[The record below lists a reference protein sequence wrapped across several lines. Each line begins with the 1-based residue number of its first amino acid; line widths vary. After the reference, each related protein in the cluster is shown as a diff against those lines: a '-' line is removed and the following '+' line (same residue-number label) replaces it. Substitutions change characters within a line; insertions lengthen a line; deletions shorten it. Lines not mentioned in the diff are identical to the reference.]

1 MGRVRKDIAMAY
13 VFLLPALLLFSVF
26 ILYPIIYGFYISLNK
41 WNGFGPMKFIGFNNY
56 ANILKDNLFYVSLLH
71 NVIYAVLSVVGK
83 VVLGLLL
90 ALLLNRSLKGM
101 SVYRGIFF
109 TPVVISFVAVGILW
123 QRIYDPNIG
132 LIDGLFQSL
141 GLMHTPIDWLGDP
154 HLALFSVIIVDI
166 WKWTGYHTVIYLAGL
181 QLISHDFYESA
192 DIDGATRLQKLR
204 FITIPQLR
212 QMTIINVTIASM
224 GAFSVF
230 DLVYIMTH
238 GGPYQST
245 SVLLTYMYNIT
256 FASSNSNFGYGTTVA
271 YLLFVIIL
279 VISILQTKA
288 MNAKDY

>member
-1 MGRVRKDIAMAY
+1 VSRARKNTVLAY
-13 VFLLPALLLFSVF
+13 AFLTPALILFFTF
-26 ILYPIIYGFYISLNK
+26 IVYPFIYGFYISLNK
-41 WNGFGPMKFIGFNNY
+41 WNGFGPMKFVGFNNY
-56 ANILKDNLFYVSLLH
+56 ASVLKDGLFYTSLLH
-71 NVIYAVLSVVGK
+71 NVIYALISVVGK
-83 VVLGLLL
+83 VGLALLL
-90 ALLLNRSLKGM
+90 ALLLNHSLKGI
-101 SVYRGIFF
+101 SVFRGIFF

-132 LIDGLFQSL
+132 LLDGLLQTL
-141 GLMHTPIDWLGDP
+141 GLMHTPIDWLGNP
-154 HLALFSVIIVDI
+154 NLSLFSIILVDI

-181 QLISHDFYESA
+181 QIISRDFYESA
-192 DIDGATRLQKLR
+192 DIDGATAWQKLR
-204 FITIPQLR
+204 YITLPQLR
-212 QMTIINVTIASM
+212 QMTIINITIACM

-230 DLVYIMTH
+230 DLVYIMTN

-279 VISILQTKA
+279 AISIVQIKN

>member
-1 MGRVRKDIAMAY
+1 
-13 VFLLPALLLFSVF
+13 
-26 ILYPIIYGFYISLNK
+26 
-41 WNGFGPMKFIGFNNY
+41 
-56 ANILKDNLFYVSLLH
+56 
-71 NVIYAVLSVVGK
+71 VGK
-83 VVLGLLL
+83 VGLALLL
-90 ALLLNRSLKGM
+90 ALLLNHSLKGI
-101 SVYRGIFF
+101 SVFRGIFF

-132 LIDGLFQSL
+132 LLDGLLQTL
-141 GLMHTPIDWLGDP
+141 GLMHTPIDWLGNP
-154 HLALFSVIIVDI
+154 NLSLFSIILVDI

-181 QLISHDFYESA
+181 QIISRDFYESA
-192 DIDGATRLQKLR
+192 DIDGATAWQKLR
-204 FITIPQLR
+204 YITLPQLR
-212 QMTIINVTIASM
+212 QMTIINITIACM

-230 DLVYIMTH
+230 DLVYIMTN

-279 VISILQTKA
+279 AISIVQIKN